1 MFILYLAGVDD
12 VFTCRQ
18 EDVFCLSKNNND
30 EGLIMLWANDWG
42 WGAATVICCIF
53 LHVTVLFYLA
63 KILFN
68 ERVAQLRTRSGVLS
82 SILFSIFA
90 LCAMKL
96 HVIESLIWTTLYI
109 HIGAANN
116 FPDAFLHSLGAFTTL
131 GDSTVVFDKKW
142 RLLIQIEALNGAVA
156 LGLTTAFLY
165 SASHRLQK
173 IATQAQERYL
183 EKINLHA

>member
-1 MFILYLAGVDD
+1 
-12 VFTCRQ
+12 
-18 EDVFCLSKNNND
+18 
-30 EGLIMLWANDWG
+30 
-42 WGAATVICCIF
+42 
-53 LHVTVLFYLA
+53 
-63 KILFN
+63 
-68 ERVAQLRTRSGVLS
+68 
-82 SILFSIFA
+82 
-90 LCAMKL
+90 MKL
-96 HVIESLIWTTLYI
+96 HVTEALIWTALYI
-109 HIGAANN
+109 HIGAADN

-183 EKINLHA
+183 EKINLHS